1 LVGAMD
7 TDASVRVR
15 RAVMALAGGPAS
27 LIFSAISQRKS
38 RRSGSLALEQL
49 LIR

>member
-27 LIFSAISQRKS
+27 LIFSAISQEKP
-38 RRSGSLALEQL
+38 RSGSLALEQL